1 MSSSPFCFLRT
12 SKHIRQAP
20 LYLSS
25 RSQRGTWRRSWQL
38 PLSACSKYSLTAQWG
53 QFPQS
58 QLENR
63 AEGNYRTL
71 APSGLPRSN
80 SWPAW
85 LLKQYLALL
94 NGARKEQCGDRQTDR
109 QACSFPYHHWT
120 GTEGILPQDIIN
132 SLQKLHRS
140 GDSWWPA
147 EHLQSSYTVPQ
158 WLLHHSLASS
168 LLCDWSDANAM
179 RMSHRSTSMAFY

>member
-12 SKHIRQAP
+12 SKRVGQAP
-20 LYLSS
+20 LYLSG

-53 QFPQS
+53 QFPHS

-63 AEGNYRTL
+63 TEGNYRTL

-80 SWPAW
+80 SRPAW
-85 LLKQYLALL
+85 LLKQCLALL

-109 QACSFPYHHWT
+109 QTHRRVHFLIT
-120 GTEGILPQDIIN
+120 TEQAQREYYSRTLPISSN
-132 SLQKLHRS
+132 SYTEAVTPE
-140 GDSWWPA
+140 GP
-147 EHLQSSYTVPQ
+147 QSISCTVPQ
-158 WLLHHSLASS
+158 GLLHHSLASS
-168 LLCDWSDANAM
+168 HLCD
-179 RMSHRSTSMAFY
+179 